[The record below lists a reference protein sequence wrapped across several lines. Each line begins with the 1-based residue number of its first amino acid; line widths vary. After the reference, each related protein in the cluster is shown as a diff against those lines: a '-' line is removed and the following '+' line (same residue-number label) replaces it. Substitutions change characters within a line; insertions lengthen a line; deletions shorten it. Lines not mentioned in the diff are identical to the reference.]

1 MSNKLWNQFCRG
13 WNLVFC
19 PPRALEFYTERS
31 YCGVRAQRG
40 IKFLS
45 EWGTK
50 NYISPENELI
60 SWWVGQTIKDRALFH
75 SKRILKFIKIK
86 KKSQSPKINNK
97 KKISFFCWA
106 KKTKVFS
113 TEQKKLNFCF
123 WKFSGFFSG
132 FCPHRQDS
140 FRFALIFSFVKHD
153 FSCAFFSYYK
163 KLLKNVLYY
172 ETKLLIRAR
181 GGLSF
186 N

>member
-1 MSNKLWNQFCRG
+1 MDILLKIVLCFIVSAFWNSLKLR
-13 WNLVFC
+13 
-19 PPRALEFYTERS
+19 
-31 YCGVRAQRG
+31 
-40 IKFLS
+40 K
-45 EWGTK
+45 
-50 NYISPENELI
+50 
-60 SWWVGQTIKDRALFH
+60 
-75 SKRILKFIKIK
+75 KR
-86 KKSQSPKINNK
+86 QSPKINNK
-97 KKISFFCWA
+97 KKLVFFAEQKKLISFSCWA

-172 ETKLLIRAR
+172 ETMVLCLIVCPTNYEI
-181 GGLSF
+181 SF
-186 N
+186 AEDEI

>member
-1 MSNKLWNQFCRG
+1 MLCFIVSAFWNSSKLRKKVKVQKS
-13 WNLVFC
+13 
-19 PPRALEFYTERS
+19 T
-31 YCGVRAQRG
+31 
-40 IKFLS
+40 
-45 EWGTK
+45 
-50 NYISPENELI
+50 
-60 SWWVGQTIKDRALFH
+60 
-75 SKRILKFIKIK
+75 IK
-86 KKSQSPKINNK
+86 KKLVFFAEQK
-97 KKISFFCWA
+97 KLISFFHWA

-172 ETKLLIRAR
+172 ETIVFCSIVWATNYGFHLFECGIQFFEPTSSRILYRASNLAEPSVAR
-181 GGLSF
+181 RSEV
-186 N
+186 